1 MIKILK
7 ILGEIIF
14 IVLGGFEL
22 TESIRNMKKEKQT
35 RTT

>member
-14 IVLGGFEL
+14 IVLGGIEL
-22 TESIRNMKKEKQT
+22 IETIRNLKKERQT
-35 RTT
+35 QTT